1 VEISLETA
9 LREIIDRLL
18 ETPDLDRAKVDRVKI
33 EVSRRYGLERIP
45 RNSEIIRLLTQG
57 ESEALL
63 PFLIRKLSRVMSGV
77 SVVAVMTKPYP
88 CPHGRCAYC
97 PGGPDEDSPQSYTG
111 YEPAAMRGRQNQYDP
126 YAQVRSRIAQLES
139 IGHTVDKVD
148 LIIMG
153 GTFPASPREYQES
166 FVKGCLD
173 AMTHKDSS
181 SLPEAKLNAESSRIS
196 NVGITVET
204 RPDCVKPSDIDSM
217 LEMGVTRVELGVQ
230 NVYDDIYGLV
240 KRGHTVNDV
249 VNATR
254 RLKDAALK
262 VCYHMMPGLPGSST
276 ERDFEGF
283 RTIFNDPRFKP
294 DMIKIY
300 PTLVVKGTVL
310 YDWWREGKYEPL
322 GTEEA
327 AELISRVKEA
337 IPPWV
342 RIMRVQR
349 DIPLQHIEAGVD
361 KGNLR
366 QLVLEKLQRRGTRCR
381 CIRCREVGHV
391 GEGDAEPEPERIEV
405 INQAYEASGG
415 IEIFVSAEDRKADIL
430 VGFLRMRIP
439 SEGITRP
446 EIGADMAL
454 VRELHVYGRMVP
466 VGGRLR
472 DAWQHLGWGSSL
484 MAEAER
490 LAASEY
496 GRKKIVVMSA
506 LGTKAYYARL
516 GYEKDGVYVSKRLNY

>member
-1 VEISLETA
+1 META
-9 LREIIDRLL
+9 LREMIDRLL
-18 ETPDLDRAKVDRVKI
+18 ETPSLDRTAVDRVKI

-45 RNSEIIRLLTQG
+45 RNSEIIRLLTLE
-57 ESEALL
+57 ESEVLL
-63 PFLIRKLSRVMSGV
+63 PLLRRKMSRVMSGV

-126 YAQVRSRIAQLES
+126 YAQVRSRIGQLES

-148 LIIMG
+148 LIVMG
-153 GTFPASPREYQES
+153 GTFPASPWEYQEV

-173 AMTHKDSS
+173 AITNRDSS
-181 SLPEAKLNAESSRIS
+181 SFSEAKLNAEASRIS

-204 RPDCVKPSDIDSM
+204 RPDCVRPADVDAM
-217 LEMGVTRVELGVQ
+217 LELGVTRVELGVQ
-230 NVYDDIYGLV
+230 NVYDDIYNLV
-240 KRGHTVNDV
+240 NRGHTVSDV
-249 VNATR
+249 VDATR
-254 RLKDAALK
+254 SLKDAALK

-276 ERDFEGF
+276 ERDLKGF
-283 RTIFNDPRFKP
+283 RTIFEDKRFRP

-300 PTLVVKGTVL
+300 PTLVVKGTRL
-310 YDWWREGKYEPL
+310 YDWWRTGKYEPL

-327 AELISRVKEA
+327 AELVSRVKEMT
-337 IPPWV
+337 PPWV

-349 DIPLQHIEAGVD
+349 DIPLPYIDAGVD
-361 KGNLR
+361 KSNLR
-366 QLVLEKLQRRGTRCR
+366 QLALEKLTKRGARCR
-381 CIRCREVGHV
+381 CIRCREVGHIV
-391 GEGDAEPEPERIEV
+391 EGGVEPKPERIEV
-405 INQAYEASGG
+405 IHQAYEASEG
-415 IEIFVSAEDRKADIL
+415 IEVFVSAEDRIADTL

-439 SEGITRP
+439 SERTTRP
-446 EIGADMAL
+446 EIDADTAL

-466 VGGRLR
+466 VGGRLP
-472 DAWQHLGWGSSL
+472 DAWQHRGWGESL

-490 LAASEY
+490 LAAEEY
-496 GRKKIVVMSA
+496 GRKKMVVMSA

-516 GYEKDGVYVSKRLNY
+516 GYEKEGVYVSKRLG